1 MFEVAKRHNF
11 KAVKCWFFPTEKEE
25 TELLNK
31 YGLKV
36 KRMISFS
43 RPTLLPTG

>member
-1 MFEVAKRHNF
+1 MKVSQH
-11 KAVKCWFFPTEKEE
+11 WGKE
-25 TELLNK
+25 K

-43 RPTLLPTG
+43 RPTLLPTGIKG